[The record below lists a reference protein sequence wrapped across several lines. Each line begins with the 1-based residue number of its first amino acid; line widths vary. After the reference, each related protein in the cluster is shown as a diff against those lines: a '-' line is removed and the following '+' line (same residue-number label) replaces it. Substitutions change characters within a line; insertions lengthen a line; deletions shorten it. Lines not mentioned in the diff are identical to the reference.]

1 MKSDRSFWLT
11 VLYFLF
17 TFLYTLYIIGHHPA
31 GHSAWAYYLKFLLI
45 GSYLFFILQGLVLRS
60 KNWGILLLL
69 PLALLVAT
77 IIAGFLIVW
86 IIRLG
91 GGTLLDK
98 DDTDM
103 ILATFCWLT
112 GSFFAIKLIRTGKKA
127 RK

>member
-1 MKSDRSFWLT
+1 MKSDRSFWLA

-17 TFLYTLYIIGHHPA
+17 TFLYTWYIIRHYPA
-31 GHSAWAYYLKFLLI
+31 GRSAWPYYFKFLLI
-45 GSYLFFILQGLVLRS
+45 SGYLFFILQGLVLRS

-69 PLALLVAT
+69 PLALLAVT

-86 IIRLG
+86 ILRFG
-91 GGTLLDK
+91 GGTLLDR

-112 GSFFAIKLIRTGKKA
+112 GSFFAIRLIRTGKKS